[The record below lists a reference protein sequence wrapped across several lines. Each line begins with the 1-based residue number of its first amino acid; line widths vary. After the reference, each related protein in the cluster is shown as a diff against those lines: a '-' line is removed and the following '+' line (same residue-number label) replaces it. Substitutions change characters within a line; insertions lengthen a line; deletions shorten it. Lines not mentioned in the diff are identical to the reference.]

1 MDHGQQSTMP
11 AQNDEASTI
20 AIVHGLS
27 SIVQDLG
34 IDVPIYRLEAD
45 DDTLVL
51 FLYGGRIIRSTRPPV
66 SPADGP
72 CQPGPSAGVGLA
84 QPAPARGKKGKA
96 TKCPS

>member
-1 MDHGQQSTMP
+1 MP
-11 AQNDEASTI
+11 EQNDAPAT
-20 AIVHGLS
+20 APIVDGLS
-27 SIVQDLG
+27 AILRELAV
-34 IDVPIYRLEAD
+34 DVPVYHVEAD